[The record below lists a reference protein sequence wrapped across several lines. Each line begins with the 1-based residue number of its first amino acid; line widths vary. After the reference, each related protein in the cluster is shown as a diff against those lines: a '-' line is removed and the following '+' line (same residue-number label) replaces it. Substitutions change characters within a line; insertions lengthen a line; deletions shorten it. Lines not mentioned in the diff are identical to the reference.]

1 MHFFGKWFD
10 SMPLHRKINYIKE
23 IEINHLWKIKYVK
36 LNKRLA

>member
-10 SMPLHRKINYIKE
+10 SMPLHRKINCIKE